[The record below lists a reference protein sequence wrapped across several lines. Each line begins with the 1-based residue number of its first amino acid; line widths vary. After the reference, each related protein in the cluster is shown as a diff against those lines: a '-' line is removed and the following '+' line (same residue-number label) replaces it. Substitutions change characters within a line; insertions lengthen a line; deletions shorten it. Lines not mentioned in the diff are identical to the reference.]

1 MIVLQLQKPKT
12 DIAIKIAD
20 EICTA
25 SLLSELSRQMCA
37 STHQTLFV
45 VGTAMIVR
53 LARQTDEHANSPVCI
68 FVSAK
73 DKEFRELAA
82 LSPST
87 EKKIVDMISQILAA
101 GDCFLDS
108 KQILHAPKE
117 ILSCH
122 SVYRMT
128 SENLSRFDNRFP
140 KTPTNVQHH
149 WQRYASRQNNKVIQS
164 VDANCAIPWQMVF
177 CSVVTRIC
185 PMFNKF
191 YEHCRCSSS
200 FDSRRS

>member
-1 MIVLQLQKPKT
+1 MQART
-12 DIAIKIAD
+12 
-20 EICTA
+20 
-25 SLLSELSRQMCA
+25 R
-37 STHQTLFV
+37 QTLFV

-87 EKKIVDMISQILAA
+87 EKQILDMISQILAA

-108 KQILHAPKE
+108 KQILHALKE

-122 SVYRMT
+122 SV
-128 SENLSRFDNRFP
+128 
-140 KTPTNVQHH
+140 
-149 WQRYASRQNNKVIQS
+149 
-164 VDANCAIPWQMVF
+164 
-177 CSVVTRIC
+177 
-185 PMFNKF
+185 
-191 YEHCRCSSS
+191 
-200 FDSRRS
+200 